1 MMKHRHW
8 LLVGF
13 LLAPLSVL
21 AAESTHDGNHK
32 TPHSTGFEQAYQ
44 QDMENMHRD
53 MMKSMSTQ
61 NPDVAFAQGMIAHH
75 QGAIAMAKTQL
86 KFGKDLE
93 LRKLAEDIIKA
104 QQPEIEQMQK
114 WLEQHPG
121 Q

>member
-1 MMKHRHW
+1 MKHRHW

-32 TPHSTGFEQAYQ
+32 TTNSADFEQAYQ
-44 QDMENMHRD
+44 QDTENMHRD
-53 MMKSMSTQ
+53 MTKNMSSQ

-86 KFGKDLE
+86 RFGKDPE
-93 LRKLAEDIIKA
+93 LRKLAEAIIKA

-114 WLEQHPG
+114 WLKQHPG

>member
-1 MMKHRHW
+1 MKHRHW

-13 LLAPLSVL
+13 LLAPLSAL
-21 AAESTHDGNHK
+21 AAESMHNGNHTSK
-32 TPHSTGFEQAYQ
+32 DSTGFEQAYQ
-44 QDMENMHRD
+44 QDMDDMHRD
-53 MMKSMSTQ
+53 MMKSMSVQ
-61 NPDVAFAQGMIAHH
+61 NPDAAFAQGMIAHH

-86 KFGKDLE
+86 RFGKDPE